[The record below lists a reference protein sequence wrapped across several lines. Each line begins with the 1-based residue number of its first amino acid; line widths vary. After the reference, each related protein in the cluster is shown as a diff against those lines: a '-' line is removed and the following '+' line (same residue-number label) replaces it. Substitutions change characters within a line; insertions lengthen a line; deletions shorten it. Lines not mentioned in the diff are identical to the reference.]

1 MQSSSRP
8 DSSKA
13 QKLDSDSF
21 TVFDH
26 AAAGHDG
33 VRCHSSGSL
42 IAKPCTLGEIAFY
55 ESSALHPAFR
65 QFMPKFI
72 GTLMLEP
79 QQRQLS
85 LNGTEHGEAL
95 LLAAS
100 AASSGLDTP
109 IGLGVPRQ
117 RITEAPSRSEATQQE
132 VPWVPSGG
140 RKLDTSL
147 SIMLENVTSGFSRP
161 NVLDIKL
168 GSRLWADDAP
178 PAKRAKLDAVSKE
191 TTSSSLGFRIAGM
204 KVWVGATETELRNKM
219 SSQPDAHGLENAAST
234 EQQDQVTEKDGYRH
248 YNKWYGRTFNDKT
261 VNEGLEAFLAGAKA
275 GRVDRSKLIAC
286 RLADE
291 LRHVQSV
298 LESEESRMYSASI
311 LIVYEGDPE
320 ALGEALEN
328 ESKGK
333 EIKVDNS
340 EDEDSEV
347 EAFDFQHDGSLE
359 VVEFRVGDE
368 TVTQG
373 DFHLEIQPENIELA
387 DMDDDDEEEED
398 DDEESC
404 KVHDLRLIDFAHA
417 NWTPGQGP
425 DENVLM
431 GVRSLLGIMED
442 LGKE

>member
-1 MQSSSRP
+1 
-8 DSSKA
+8 
-13 QKLDSDSF
+13 
-21 TVFDH
+21 
-26 AAAGHDG
+26 
-33 VRCHSSGSL
+33 
-42 IAKPCTLGEIAFY
+42 
-55 ESSALHPAFR
+55 
-65 QFMPKFI
+65 
-72 GTLMLEP
+72 
-79 QQRQLS
+79 
-85 LNGTEHGEAL
+85 
-95 LLAAS
+95 
-100 AASSGLDTP
+100 
-109 IGLGVPRQ
+109 
-117 RITEAPSRSEATQQE
+117 
-132 VPWVPSGG
+132 
-140 RKLDTSL
+140 
-147 SIMLENVTSGFSRP
+147 
-161 NVLDIKL
+161 
-168 GSRLWADDAP
+168 
-178 PAKRAKLDAVSKE
+178 
-191 TTSSSLGFRIAGM
+191 
-204 KVWVGATETELRNKM
+204 
-219 SSQPDAHGLENAAST
+219 
-234 EQQDQVTEKDGYRH
+234 
-248 YNKWYGRTFNDKT
+248 
-261 VNEGLEAFLAGAKA
+261 
-275 GRVDRSKLIAC
+275 
-286 RLADE
+286 
-291 LRHVQSV
+291 
-298 LESEESRMYSASI
+298 MYSASI